1 MSHLVHMVAE
11 DIQYLKT
18 RSLSLTRHHQRNTL
32 LYLMQTN
39 WHGFEAG
46 ISERTGNHP
55 QSLTGVHESIPFITN
70 YSHLCGSS
78 IRGTPKPPN
87 AQPKVSLAL
96 QVAKEVFAKYL
107 ELLKQA
113 FKQFALRETSA
124 AVASPSLLDPSIE
137 EGGKICLHNL
147 TWCLIYCICCR
158 SIVIA
163 TMLLCYSKIETC

>member
-1 MSHLVHMVAE
+1 MKVSHFLQIIVTCVAPVPGAN
-11 DIQYLKT
+11 
-18 RSLSLTRHHQRNTL
+18 RN
-32 LYLMQTN
+32 
-39 WHGFEAG
+39 
-46 ISERTGNHP
+46 
-55 QSLTGVHESIPFITN
+55 
-70 YSHLCGSS
+70 
-78 IRGTPKPPN
+78 PN

-137 EGGKICLHNL
+137 EGGKICLHNI

-163 TMLLCYSKIETC
+163 TMLLSCSKIETC